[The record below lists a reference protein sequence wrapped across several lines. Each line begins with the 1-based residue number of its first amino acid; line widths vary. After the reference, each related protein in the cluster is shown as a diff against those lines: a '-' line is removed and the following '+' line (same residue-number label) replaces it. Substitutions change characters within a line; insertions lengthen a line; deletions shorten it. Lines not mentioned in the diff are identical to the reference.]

1 MICGEIWN
9 CYTFRNIVKGTYSHA
24 CNTIGL
30 RGIECSFEV
39 RQSEHTNCLSKIT
52 TDLQSAEYTKSMK
65 ITINNDVTTN
75 GSVWIE
81 VRLKVSNPI

>member
-1 MICGEIWN
+1 MYN
-9 CYTFRNIVKGTYSHA
+9 SHA
-24 CNTIGL
+24 CTPLELIL

-39 RQSEHTNCLSKIT
+39 RQSEHTNSLSKIA
-52 TDLQSAEYTKSMK
+52 TDFKSAEYTKSMK

-75 GSVWIE
+75 GSVWTE